1 MRLNFETGLVPT
13 ARLSISNPTASLVLP
28 SLMCEEKCLAGWK
41 QGHTPASRFGTPAFG
56 GGFFLPGRNPM
67 ETVIN
72 EIEFDFEQTV
82 SIRTDVKLSKDDVKQ
97 IVSEAPAETL
107 EEIVY
112 QSLVADELYLRAR
125 AKEIATK
132 LKQDALEV
140 RRIEYWDDKG
150 NKA

>member
-1 MRLNFETGLVPT
+1 MVPT
-13 ARLSISNPTASLVLP
+13 GRLSISNPTARLVLAFWR
-28 SLMCEEKCLAGWK
+28 SEEKRLTGWK
-41 QGHTPASRFGTPAFG
+41 QGHTPLSRFETPAFG
-56 GGFFLPGRNPM
+56 GGFFLPGRKPM
-67 ETVIN
+67 ESVIN

-112 QSLVADELYLRAR
+112 QSLVTDELYLRAR

-132 LKQDALEV
+132 LKQDDLEV
-140 RRIEYWDDKG
+140 RRIEYWDDEG
-150 NKA
+150 NKV